1 MRSQAQSK
9 GIAKIDP
16 NFKNLPVITTKMK
29 ALKSIEHLFKL
40 VM

>member
-1 MRSQAQSK
+1 MKIQAQSK

-29 ALKSIEHLFKL
+29 ALKSKEPLFKL
-40 VM
+40 AM

>member
-1 MRSQAQSK
+1 MRSQVQSK

-29 ALKSIEHLFKL
+29 ALKFKEPLFK
-40 VM
+40 